1 MSVQERKKV
10 VIVGGGF
17 GGLYAAKEL
26 ANKDVDVLIDRKNHH
41 TFQPLLYQVATTVLS
56 PDDISNTLRS
66 VLRHAKNIEVLLDE
80 VVGLDIDG
88 RLVKLAKGQ
97 AVRYDYLILS
107 AGARHSYFGHD
118 EWEKFAP
125 GLKTVEDA
133 VRIRRLILLAF
144 EQAEQEAFDKSGN
157 DELNF
162 VVVGGGPSG
171 VEMAGAIADIADR
184 VLARD
189 FKMIDTRKTKVI
201 LFEGAH
207 QILGMFPDDI
217 AAKARKQLEELGVEV
232 RSDSM
237 VTDVQEGKIKVK
249 DEWIPAR
256 VIVWATGVAASPLGK
271 MLGVPVDRSGR
282 VAVEPDLTLKGHA
295 ELFVIGDMSS
305 MKDTNGVVV
314 PGLAEAAIQ
323 QGPRAAKNILADL
336 NGKSRTPFTYHDK
349 GTLATIGRN
358 RAVAMIGKLKLSG
371 FVAWILWAFVHVY
384 LLIGFRNRIAVMAQ
398 WIWSYLTGQRSS
410 RLISDESS

>member
-1 MSVQERKKV
+1 
-10 VIVGGGF
+10 
-17 GGLYAAKEL
+17 
-26 ANKDVDVLIDRKNHH
+26 
-41 TFQPLLYQVATTVLS
+41 
-56 PDDISNTLRS
+56 
-66 VLRHAKNIEVLLDE
+66 
-80 VVGLDIDG
+80 
-88 RLVKLAKGQ
+88 
-97 AVRYDYLILS
+97 
-107 AGARHSYFGHD
+107 
-118 EWEKFAP
+118 
-125 GLKTVEDA
+125 
-133 VRIRRLILLAF
+133 
-144 EQAEQEAFDKSGN
+144 
-157 DELNF
+157 
-162 VVVGGGPSG
+162 
-171 VEMAGAIADIADR
+171 MAGAIADIADR